1 VFLRGIRGISGHAPV
16 REKSSIS
23 WPAPVRE
30 KCSKTNRVGPEG
42 IRYYF
47 IAFWECKLSSQSGEY
62 NSKQNKMKS
71 PMAKL
76 LTHGAL
82 VVALV
87 EELGPSSSSWG
98 PLSWPWS
105 RNLGQGPRPGSPHC
119 GLGRGTWASFETST
133 TPYKTTKVRQEPTHK
148 IGVCF

>member
-1 VFLRGIRGISGHAPV
+1 MCVFTLYMLYIWPRV
-16 REKSSIS
+16 RTRKKFDFM
-23 WPAPVRE
+23 ARARTR
-30 KCSKTNRVGPEG
+30 KKFGMDLEG
-42 IRYYF
+42 IRYDF
-47 IAFWECKLSSQSGEY
+47 IAFWECKLSSKSGEY

-76 LTHGAL
+76 LAHGAL

-119 GLGRGTWASFETST
+119 GLGRGTWALFETST
-133 TPYKTTKVRQEPTHK
+133 THYKTTKVRQETTRK
-148 IGVCF
+148 YE